1 MRILFALLLLF
12 CCVPGKAQ
20 ILDKSRLSWKAG
32 VSSSLVLYIDNTF
45 ERSEKEALLYFRDYS
60 APLSE
65 RYGRYR
71 GSVYSLPPLSA
82 DVDYRVF
89 KFLDLSAGLTWVCM
103 WGMVYN
109 SWNSGW
115 RDSENVTSNS
125 FYLIPSLKINYKNS
139 DVFTL
144 YSKVGY
150 GLGVHFNR
158 SGSDIVGWQMGNYYD
173 YLLDKGK
180 NCISGQL
187 EIVVLGA
194 RYKKLF
200 YEFGF
205 GSRYWGYGSRLGVE
219 FKF

>member
-109 SWNSGW
+109 SSG
-115 RDSENVTSNS
+115 
-125 FYLIPSLKINYKNS
+125 
-139 DVFTL
+139 
-144 YSKVGY
+144 
-150 GLGVHFNR
+150 
-158 SGSDIVGWQMGNYYD
+158 
-173 YLLDKGK
+173 
-180 NCISGQL
+180 
-187 EIVVLGA
+187 
-194 RYKKLF
+194 
-200 YEFGF
+200 
-205 GSRYWGYGSRLGVE
+205 
-219 FKF
+219 